1 MNGSCVARVESGEIQ
16 AGLLV
21 VERLLL
27 GNERSRFVVTGGN
40 IRLEQESGR
49 TPVSP
54 AGIPLDFVRPEGD
67 HYEAVFRDRQD
78 SKAES
83 GMPVTPAGTST
94 PVRVQALKAEGA
106 ISVTVSGI
114 R

>member
-1 MNGSCVARVESGEIQ
+1 MNGSCVARVESGEIL

-54 AGIPLDFVRPEGD
+54 AGIPLDFVRPEG
-67 HYEAVFRDRQD
+67 ATMRLSSGTGRRSGLTGPTGTRTAGWGSGFRNNN
-78 SKAES
+78 
-83 GMPVTPAGTST
+83 PNAG
-94 PVRVQALKAEGA
+94 
-106 ISVTVSGI
+106 
-114 R
+114 

>member
-67 HYEAVFRDRQD
+67 HYEAVFRDRQENWTYRAD
-78 SKAES
+78 RNADGWLGVWVPK
-83 GMPVTPAGTST
+83 
-94 PVRVQALKAEGA
+94 Q
-106 ISVTVSGI
+106 
-114 R
+114 